1 MKKQTI
7 IAFAVGAAI
16 GFSLI
21 AALKNALDL
30 PEVHFSASTYDCVRV
45 VKFENSRRVEHDC
58 EELPERYVKIWVP

>member
-1 MKKQTI
+1 MKKQI
-7 IAFAVGAAI
+7 IITFVVGVSI

-21 AALKNALDL
+21 AALKNSLLL

-45 VKFENSRRVEHDC
+45 VKYESSSRVEHNC